1 MQMPWRWQV
10 FPLIC
15 VIVGGKRWYVLK
27 QFLLVYFSNDM
38 RTTTTDTHVV
48 IAAPRIHHTQCKTG
62 LMHSW
67 TQQVEQQQL
76 GGLTRYSLL
85 PTLWAILKLWIVF
98 FSISHQHHLFYETK
112 PSRFPV
118 GFLTRRRCSRLI
130 RTDHFQ
136 HATQR
141 DVSNDVF
148 SRMAAWRFA
157 DCFFVRRRKKG
168 KPDSLLLAFPHWP
181 FSVPVQKKQKGFGE
195 KGSLFSSQSITNI
208 KNLWRNPRGIWS
220 EFFMLLG
227 LDWSNLMCWFSKEYL
242 HGSWIIVGDLHHWL
256 HLCWIPGAETDL
268 MKGDLYWKP
277 GLLCGLV

>member
-148 SRMAAWRFA
+148 SRMEICGLFL
-157 DCFFVRRRKKG
+157 FRRRKKG

-195 KGSLFSSQSITNI
+195 KGSLFSSQSITNF
-208 KNLWRNPRGIWS
+208 KNLWRKTIEGFDLILSCFWGWIGQIWCVDSPRNTYMVVGS
-220 EFFMLLG
+220 LLVT
-227 LDWSNLMCWFSKEYL
+227 C
-242 HGSWIIVGDLHHWL
+242 IIGFIFVGYQERRLTW
-256 HLCWIPGAETDL
+256 
-268 MKGDLYWKP
+268 WKVTFTENQ
-277 GLLCGLV
+277 GCFVV